1 MTAQALHDEVAGL
14 FDRFVEAFR
23 AFSGAGVVTLYFV
36 PSVAL
41 RGDGSIQ
48 CLRARADIER
58 TKRAGQTLASTY
70 PVG

>member
-1 MTAQALHDEVAGL
+1 MTAQALHDEVAGF
-14 FDRFVEAFR
+14 FDSFVEAFN
-23 AFSGAGVVTLYFV
+23 AFSGTGVATLYFV

-58 TKRAGQTLASTY
+58 FFQAVLRTAE
-70 PVG
+70 